1 MFKQILTVL
10 YLALVTNA
18 HNFNV
23 CDNKNSINLKNL
35 ELTPDPPVAGQS
47 LKVTLTGQTGVLLT
61 QPKAHLQFSVLG
73 IPVSN
78 LDLDICSSNQCP
90 VDANDSY
97 NWVVEY
103 PIPDDHPGGMTIDVT
118 LDINDNNE
126 TLGCY
131 ELETNI
137 NFRGNH
143 VVWET
148 DKTTYL
154 FNKWLEQHDKYYYT
168 PQEYIK
174 RLNIFNENTLHI
186 LDNKH
191 TSFKMAHNHLS
202 DRTPQE
208 YKNLLGFKY
217 VPHSSEKEYSPHNL
231 ESLSFV
237 PDSIDWREK
246 GAVTPVKN
254 QGQCGSCW
262 SFSTTGAL
270 EGAYYVKTGQ
280 QVEFSEQEL
289 VSCDKVDQG
298 CNGGLM
304 DNAFKWIENNGGL
317 CSEDSYPYNS
327 GQGQSASCH
336 SCNSVNGS
344 KVVSYVDVVNSTSAL
359 AEAVSKQPVSIAI
372 EADKLSFQ
380 FYRSGV
386 YKANCGTNLDHGV
399 LLVGYGTEDGLDYW
413 LVKNSWGPSWGDKGY
428 IKILKEDSA
437 TDGGECGILLSA
449 SYPEL

>member
-10 YLALVTNA
+10 LSAFVIDA
-18 HNFNV
+18 HDFNI
-23 CDNKNSINLKNL
+23 CHSTNSINLKSIQLN
-35 ELTPDPPVAGQS
+35 PDPPVAGKN
-47 LKVTLTGQTGVLLT
+47 LKVTLQGTSPQDISSPT
-61 QPKAHLQFSVLG
+61 ANLQFSVLG
-73 IPVSN
+73 IPVSH
-78 LDLDICSSNQCP
+78 LSLDICSQNSCP
-90 VDANDSY
+90 VKSNDEYS
-97 NWVVEY
+97 WVVNY
-103 PIPDDHPGGMTIDVT
+103 PIPDDHPGDMKIDVT
-118 LDINDNNE
+118 LSIDDNNS
-126 TLGCY
+126 TVGCY

-137 NFRGNH
+137 NDQEAQLT
-143 VVWET
+143 WET
-148 DKTTYL
+148 PNTNYL

-168 PQEYIK
+168 PSEYIK
-174 RLNIFNENTLHI
+174 RLTIFNDNTLHI

-191 TSFKMAHNHLS
+191 KTFKMAHNYFS
-202 DRTPQE
+202 DRSLEE
-208 YKNLLGFKY
+208 YKQLLGFKY
-217 VPHSSEKEYSPHNL
+217 TKTTKKYSPPNFMEL
-231 ESLSFV
+231 SSL
-237 PDSIDWREK
+237 PDSVDWRSK

-270 EGAYYVKTGQ
+270 EGAYYIKTGK

-317 CSEDSYPYNS
+317 CSENSYPYDS
-327 GQGQSASCH
+327 GDGQSVTCH
-336 SCNSVNGS
+336 TCKSVNGS
-344 KVVSYVDVVNSTSAL
+344 KVVGYVDVENSTASL
-359 AEAVSKQPVSIAI
+359 AQAVSKQPVSIAI

-399 LLVGYGTEDGLDYW
+399 LLVGYGTENGLDYW
-413 LVKNSWGPSWGDKGY
+413 LVKNSWGPSWGDQGY
-428 IKILKEDSA
+428 IKILKEDDA